1 MHDEIAFLDATAQ
14 ADLIRRGE
22 ISPIEAGD
30 AAIARCERLNP
41 RLNAIVAPLYEEARA
56 QARALPPDGPFRGVP
71 MLLKDL
77 GGALAGAPL
86 YNGMRALRDAKW
98 REPED
103 SFFTARLRAAGFC
116 FLGRTSTPELGLLP
130 TSEPEAFG
138 PSRNPWSEGHSSGGS
153 SGGSAAAVAAGM
165 VPVAHASDGG
175 GSIRI
180 PASACGLVGLK
191 PTRAR
196 NSFGPG
202 AGERWA
208 GFSCEHVVARSVRD
222 VAALLDVV
230 SGPGVGD
237 PYFAAPPSAPFA
249 ARLDP
254 GPRLRIGTM
263 VDLAPR
269 QTPIHADCRAAGE
282 KAARALADLGHHVE
296 PAYPPALDET
306 GALEAYVLVVA
317 ANIAH
322 ALHTAG
328 AKIGRP
334 LTQEDVEPLTWA
346 VAELGRSR
354 SAPEYIATIDV
365 VHSFSRRVA
374 AWWAS
379 GFDLLLTP
387 TTGEPPPPIGYFAA
401 SREEPFKGFLRA
413 APFGVYTS
421 AFNLTGQP
429 AISVPVH
436 WNDAGL
442 PVGAQLVAAYGRE
455 DVLLRVAAEL
465 ERAVPWK
472 SRRPAI
478 R

>member
-1 MHDEIAFLDATAQ
+1 MEDEIAFLDATAQ

-22 ISPIEAGD
+22 LSPREAVE

-41 RLNAIVAPLYEEARA
+41 RLNAVIAPFYDEARA
-56 QARALPPDGPFRGVP
+56 QVPSLPADAPFRGVP

-86 YNGMRALRDAKW
+86 YGGMRVLRDAGW

-138 PSRNPWSEGHSSGGS
+138 PTRNPWNEGHSAGGS

-165 VPVAHASDGG
+165 VSVAHASDGG

-180 PASACGLVGLK
+180 PASSCGLVGLK

-230 SGPGVGD
+230 SGPFPGD
-237 PYFAAPPSAPFA
+237 PYFAPPPAAPFA
-249 ARLDP
+249 ARLEP

-263 VDLAPR
+263 IAMGPR
-269 QTPIHADCRAAGE
+269 ETPLHADCRAAGE
-282 KAARALADLGHHVE
+282 KAARALAELGHHVE
-296 PAYPPALDET
+296 PAYPAALDESR
-306 GALEAYVLVVA
+306 ALEAYVHVVA
-317 ANIAH
+317 SNIAF
-322 ALHTAG
+322 ALATCE

-334 LTQEDVEPLTWA
+334 VTEDDVEPLTWA
-346 VAELGRSR
+346 LADIGRSR
-354 SAPEYIATIDV
+354 SAVDYIGTLDV
-365 VHSFSRRVA
+365 VHGFSRRVA
-374 AWWAS
+374 TWWS
-379 GFDLLLTP
+379 EGFDLLLTP
-387 TTGEPPPPIGYFAA
+387 TTADPPPPIGYFAA

-413 APFGVYTS
+413 APFGAFTS

-436 WNDAGL
+436 WNEVGL

-455 DVLLRVAAEL
+455 DVLLRAAAEL
-465 ERAVPWK
+465 EQAVPWRD
-472 SRRPAI
+472 RRPPT